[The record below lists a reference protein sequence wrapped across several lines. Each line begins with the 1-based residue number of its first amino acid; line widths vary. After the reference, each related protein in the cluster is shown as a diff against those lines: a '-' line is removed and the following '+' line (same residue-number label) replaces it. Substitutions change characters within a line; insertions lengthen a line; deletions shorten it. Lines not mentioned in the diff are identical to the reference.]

1 MNTQVI
7 EVCPVLPRARQ
18 TFLIVIVC
26 ADSFATYPHTPSD
39 MFLHLKINLNAYF
52 VSTLDRN

>member
-7 EVCPVLPRARQ
+7 DACPVLSRARQ
-18 TFLIVIVC
+18 TFLIVMACV
-26 ADSFATYPHTPSD
+26 DSFATYPHTPSD